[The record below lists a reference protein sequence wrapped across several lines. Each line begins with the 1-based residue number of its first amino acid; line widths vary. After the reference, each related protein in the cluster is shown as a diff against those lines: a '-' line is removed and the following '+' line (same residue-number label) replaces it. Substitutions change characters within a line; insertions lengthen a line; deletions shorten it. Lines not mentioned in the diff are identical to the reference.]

1 MLHHDDPFSQRDD
14 ANWVYKKQSPNSR
27 LTLYLS
33 TREFVHAT
41 SRTTVSAID
50 GVVLVDPA
58 YLKDRRVYAMVLLTF
73 RYGRE
78 DEEVMGLK
86 FFTEAILDFKQV
98 YPEPSSTG
106 SGAAISGVGARDGSG
121 AADELTP
128 LQQNLLKKLGGDA
141 YPVTLRIS
149 SQAPPS
155 VRLHPARPYQGS
167 PLGVSYE
174 LKVFIG
180 LKQQYVSIGHPA
192 CSTCSLPSMVLW
204 LRVNARCSRDAEAP
218 SKMESSRWRRDS

>member
-1 MLHHDDPFSQRDD
+1 MAASGGR
-14 ANWVYKKQSPNSR
+14 VYKKQSPNSR

-180 LKQQYVSIGHPA
+180 
-192 CSTCSLPSMVLW
+192 
-204 LRVNARCSRDAEAP
+204 
-218 SKMESSRWRRDS
+218 

>member
-1 MLHHDDPFSQRDD
+1 MYTSCASEFLSRRRRRNSKCAKTFACVNPECPLPTRRKSI
-14 ANWVYKKQSPNSR
+14 AGSSSISVSISCGAKVYKKQSPNSR

-41 SRTTVSAID
+41 SRTSVSTID

-98 YPEPSSTG
+98 YPEPTTSSSGTVGTGSHGGGGG
-106 SGAAISGVGARDGSG
+106 SGAS
-121 AADELTP
+121 DELAP
-128 LQQNLLKKLGGDA
+128 LQQNLLKKLGSDA

-149 SQAPPS
+149 CQAPPS

-167 PLGVSYE
+167 PLGVSYD

-180 LKQQYVSIGHPA
+180 AYHSGTWYI
-192 CSTCSLPSMVLW
+192 S
-204 LRVNARCSRDAEAP
+204 
-218 SKMESSRWRRDS
+218 